1 MNDIEIIELK
11 EFDIEG
17 AYVIDG
23 FPSVGLVGSIAA
35 NYLVR
40 LLDLELI
47 AFVDSPAFPSVSL
60 IKDGNPH
67 GPVRIYYG
75 EVGEGPKDKVVVI
88 VTEFPPPSQVL
99 KPLAKKLLDW
109 TVENNCK
116 IIISPEGMVAP
127 MGQDPEAEP
136 EWGSVFG
143 IGTTPGCKSILK
155 DHEITEVTNGMVMGL
170 AALLLNEGVIR
181 GIDVLCILSPAH
193 AKYPDARAA
202 AAVISTIDEML
213 LQVEL
218 DIEPLLK
225 EAEVIEDNLKEIYDK
240 AGKAQEGAQEAT
252 TLSPI
257 MYG

>member
-11 EFDIEG
+11 EFDIGG

-47 AFVDSPAFPSVSL
+47 AFVDSPSFPSVSL
-60 IKDGNPH
+60 IKDGEPNA
-67 GPVRIYYG
+67 PVRIYSG
-75 EVGEGPKDKVVVI
+75 EVGEGPKDKLVVI

-99 KPLAKKLLDW
+99 KSLAKKLLDW
-109 TVENNCK
+109 IEENNCK
-116 IIISPEGMVAP
+116 IIISPEGMVTP
-127 MGQDPEAEP
+127 MGQDSDAEP
-136 EWGSVFG
+136 EWGTVFG
-143 IGTTPGCKSILK
+143 IGTTPGCRDILK
-155 DHEITEVTNGMVMGL
+155 EHEIAEVTNGMVMGL
-170 AALLLNEGVIR
+170 AALLLNEGRIR

-202 AAVISTIDEML
+202 AAVISTIDQML

-240 AGKAQEGAQEAT
+240 AGKAQQGAQEAS